1 MKRIT
6 RPVLDVMAASVEVYN
21 RQGFIRSGMGY
32 IKPAENENEDNLVV
46 NDNKTSIINL
56 LEEDHAF
63 TLENYAAAQK
73 MIDDLN
79 GKMMLKKM
87 TGNLSSFDSNIIKIF
102 ANMED
107 TNNYGVSIIA
117 SLPHSIEVDRKR
129 ERVSDRMSQLKH
141 SSQYMGE
148 VKARYDIDIEILDCK
163 FIQTSAVYMI
173 TGVYAGKDIIKF
185 WWRDQP
191 DLSDMIEGK
200 KIKIRGTISKHEN
213 SKYSNAKETMVNRVK
228 IMEVIN

>member
-1 MKRIT
+1 MKRIK

-32 IKPAENENEDNLVV
+32 VQPSTDENQEDVIF
-46 NDNKTSIINL
+46 NDNKTSIIEL
-56 LEEDHAF
+56 LENDHQF
-63 TLENYAAAQK
+63 TLENYARAQK
-73 MIDDLN
+73 IIDDLN

-87 TGNLSSFDSNIIKIF
+87 TGNLSNFDNNIIKIF
-102 ANMED
+102 SDMED
-107 TNNYGVSIIA
+107 TNNFGVSIIA
-117 SLPHSIEVDRKR
+117 SLPHSIDIDRKR
-129 ERVSDRMSQLKH
+129 ERVNDRMAQLKH

-148 VKARYDIDIEILDCK
+148 IKARYDIDIEILDCK

-191 DLSDMIEGK
+191 DLSDMIEGRK
-200 KIKIRGTISKHEN
+200 VKIRGTISKHEN
-213 SKYSNAKETMVNRVK
+213 SKYSNAKETMMNRVK
-228 IMEVIN
+228 IVEVIV

>member
-1 MKRIT
+1 MKRIQ

-32 IKPAENENEDNLVV
+32 IQPATDENDDNVVV
-46 NDNKTSIINL
+46 NDNKTSIVNL
-56 LEEDHAF
+56 LEDGHSF
-63 TLENYAAAQK
+63 TLETYATAQK
-73 MIDDLN
+73 IIDDLN
-79 GKMMLKKM
+79 GKLMLKKM
-87 TGNLSSFDSNIIKIF
+87 TGNLSNFDSNIVKILS
-102 ANMED
+102 NTED
-107 TNNYGVSIIA
+107 TNNLGVSIIA
-117 SLPHSIEVDRKR
+117 SLPHSIEIDRKR
-129 ERVSDRMSQLKH
+129 EHVNDRIAQLKH

-148 VKARYDIDIEILDCK
+148 IKKRYDIAVEILDCK

-200 KIKIRGTISKHEN
+200 KIKICGTVNKHEN
-213 SKYSNAKETMVNRVK
+213 SKYSNAKETMMNRVK
-228 IMEVIN
+228 IMGVVE